1 MYSRLISQ
9 NHTPG
14 ISLLTKIVKKMFHP
28 SGVDCSPP
36 FSWTFIGNPGDG
48 KKSNSTAKTLLI
60 YPIRKIRL
68 NRFKSIAQI
77 AIFKY
82 ATFICSL
89 VIFVVSYFKFQAL
102 CTHVVLIWLINVCWM
117 LPLAWQK
124 HWMIESFPSKIS
136 ISSLPPMLFRKPCFY
151 YCLFSS
157 FSHSLFYFKLYKI
170 STDSTPIGNLWLC
183 GLIKYNGFQI
193 SGNKSYETPYS
204 IT

>member
-36 FSWTFIGNPGDG
+36 FPWTFMGNPGDG
-48 KKSNSTAKTLLI
+48 KKSYSTAKTLLI
-60 YPIRKIRL
+60 SPIRKIRL

-124 HWMIESFPSKIS
+124 HWMIEAIPSKLCIPSTFLFSPS
-136 ISSLPPMLFRKPCFY
+136 IQCYFKNPASIIACFPLFRTPCFISNY
-151 YCLFSS
+151 IKFQLTP
-157 FSHSLFYFKLYKI
+157 HKLGF
-170 STDSTPIGNLWLC
+170 PGLWP
-183 GLIKYNGFQI
+183 NQI
-193 SGNKSYETPYS
+193 
-204 IT
+204 